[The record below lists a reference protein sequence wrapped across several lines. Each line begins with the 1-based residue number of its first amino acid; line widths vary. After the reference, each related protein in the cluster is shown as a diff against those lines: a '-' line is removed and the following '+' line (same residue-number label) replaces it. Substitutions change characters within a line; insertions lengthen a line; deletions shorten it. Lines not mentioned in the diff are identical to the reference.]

1 MSVGAIKLSVRPVF
15 VGWIT
20 LLTQLPVQ
28 LFFTLWAT
36 LFFGGML
43 TSTGLL
49 AKSSWSAF
57 YVIGVFVFF
66 AIPIVAYVGK
76 KLNYSQTEYR
86 FYPDRLEFDEGFFS
100 VNKKVIKFRDV
111 KETRCARASC
121 SAPVAWARSISRR
134 WRLVRLEIPIPSW
147 RSASAMFRPA
157 GSSCAISATPTTP
170 STRYDNWWM
179 RRMASGGTRWAQ
191 FASDTTR

>member
-1 MSVGAIKLSVRPVF
+1 MPAGVVKLSVRPVF

-76 KLNYSQTEYR
+76 KLNYSRTEYR

-111 KETRCARASC
+111 KETTLRKGLLQRTCGLGSIYLATLATGSTRNTN
-121 SAPVAWARSISRR
+121 PFVA
-134 WRLVRLEIPIPSW
+134 LGFGNV
-147 RSASAMFRPA
+147 SASGVIVRD
-157 GSSCAISATPTTP
+157 ISDPDDAFDKI
-170 STRYDNWWM
+170 RQLVD
-179 RRMASGGTRWAQ
+179 AQ
-191 FASDTTR
+191 NG